1 MGAGTTRLKVTARR
15 IESLFAT
22 RLVDLIACQGPRL
35 GGKPSVS
42 ALKLLLVEDHAAV
55 GRAIAKSLK
64 AQGYVVTLVHNY
76 ADARTVAGYH
86 DVGVFDITLPDG
98 DGIELCER
106 LLRERRVGGALF
118 CSGSIDDL
126 LLERAEET
134 APVISKEAS
143 FWELCDA
150 IKAAAPRPSAAPS
163 GSSSPPLP

>member
-1 MGAGTTRLKVTARR
+1 MK
-15 IESLFAT
+15 I
-22 RLVDLIACQGPRL
+22 
-35 GGKPSVS
+35 
-42 ALKLLLVEDHAAV
+42 LLVEDHAAV

-64 AQGYVVTLVHNY
+64 AQGYVVTLAHTY
-76 ADARTVAGYH
+76 TDARAISTYN
-86 DVGVFDITLPDG
+86 DVGIFDITLPDG
-98 DGIELCER
+98 DGIELCEA

-150 IKAAAPRPSAAPS
+150 IKAVAPRPSSAPGGG
-163 GSSSPPLP
+163 GSSSPPPKPTP

>member
-1 MGAGTTRLKVTARR
+1 LK
-15 IESLFAT
+15 I
-22 RLVDLIACQGPRL
+22 
-35 GGKPSVS
+35 
-42 ALKLLLVEDHAAV
+42 LLVEDHAAV

-64 AQGYVVTLVHNY
+64 AQGHVVTLAHTY
-76 ADARTVAGYH
+76 ADACAVTAYN

-98 DGIELCER
+98 DGIELCES

-143 FWELCDA
+143 FVELCDA
-150 IKAAAPRPSAAPS
+150 IKAAAPQPSSAP
-163 GSSSPPLP
+163 GGGASSPPPKP